1 MLLEEDRALAKERGW
16 EAAIRNVGIAGSWY
30 PSACTHT
37 RSRTRTRAHTGSILR
52 CVYQRWYPYYTFLI
66 AASLP
71 PAHCIA
77 GIDSEVDPG
86 NIKCLHTHYAHW
98 LGRGGAGNLV
108 GEWVHERLGE
118 L

>member
-1 MLLEEDRALAKERGW
+1 MEYAEERWGMLLEEDRALARERGW
-16 EAAIRNVGIAGSWY
+16 EAAIREVG
-30 PSACTHT
+30 
-37 RSRTRTRAHTGSILR
+37 
-52 CVYQRWYPYYTFLI
+52 
-66 AASLP
+66 
-71 PAHCIA
+71 IA

-118 L
+118 T